1 MKHLLIFSIA
11 AASMLSACSDS
22 VEPVDFT
29 VSVPAGVNA
38 SAGEP
43 VRFVF
48 SGNPDYITFFS
59 GESGCDY
66 AAAGRLEADI
76 TGLELTCAMRQ
87 QYNDREY
94 LDRQLVYVYVS
105 TDFNGEYT
113 PESLNVATWTPL
125 TGAGANSL
133 PVPVATSASAVE
145 CRGSIELDRYIRPDS
160 PFYLAFLYNA
170 PGRANIPA
178 ANGGGRYVVRPRI
191 DITDLELTKKLADG
205 TTQVLDNASAQFGFR
220 PVYERSYKQS
230 NFLVTDDGML
240 FQPVAA
246 VVDPLTGHEPDERV
260 WMVSTLIDP
269 RKVEPDRGTAI
280 KSIEARL
287 DFYDHVYTRPGT
299 YTATFVATNANMW
312 DSERNIQQLTVYIR

>member
-1 MKHLLIFSIA
+1 MKHLPILSMVAIA
-11 AASMLSACSDS
+11 MLSACSDS

-29 VSVPAGVNA
+29 VSAPAGLNV

-59 GESGCDY
+59 GENGNDY
-66 AAAGRLEADI
+66 AASGRYDADI

-87 QYNDREY
+87 QYNDLDY
-94 LDRQLVYVYVS
+94 IDRQLIYVYVS
-105 TDFNGEYT
+105 TDFNGDYT
-113 PESLNVATWTPL
+113 PESLNAATWIPL
-125 TGAGANSL
+125 TGSGANSL
-133 PVPVATSASAVE
+133 PVPVATSASPASSE
-145 CRGSIELDRYIRPDS
+145 GSIDLGEYIKTDR
-160 PFYLAFLYNA
+160 PFHLAFLYNA

-178 ANGGGRYVVRPRI
+178 SNGGGRYVVRPRI
-191 DITDLELTKKLADG
+191 DITDLAITKHLADG
-205 TTQVLDNASAQFGFR
+205 TSQTLDNASTQFGMR
-220 PVYERSYKQS
+220 PIYERSYKQS

-269 RKVEPDRGTAI
+269 RKVEPDRGVAI
-280 KSIEARL
+280 KSIASRL
-287 DFYDHVYTRPGT
+287 DFYDHIYNTPGT

-312 DSERNIQQLTVYIR
+312 DSERSIQQLTVNVR